1 MKLLTIA
8 RRRKGLS
15 ENCQSVEGAR
25 EERASSPP
33 PSPPEQE
40 RERISQTRSKEE
52 RKHNDSKFK
61 NVTGQSRQAERRAPA
76 LRGPDLSLSRRAGA
90 LRSAISDPLLKNVS
104 HPLLAASIIVY
115 AGINL
120 TRADDN
126 PPAAKP
132 AQIKSQL
139 TASDVQPGLAN
150 DWLRG
155 QFNSFSNWDLGG
167 QFRARYEHAEYLGTV
182 DFSAMG
188 G

>member
-8 RRRKGLS
+8 GRRKGLS

-25 EERASSPP
+25 EERASCPQ
-33 PSPPEQE
+33 PSPPEKE
-40 RERISQTRSKEE
+40 RAGERISQTRSKEE

-61 NVTGQSRQAERRAPA
+61 NVTAQSRQAERRAPA

-139 TASDVQPGLAN
+139 T
-150 DWLRG
+150 
-155 QFNSFSNWDLGG
+155 
-167 QFRARYEHAEYLGTV
+167 
-182 DFSAMG
+182 
-188 G
+188 